1 MKWKVRE
8 AKEER
13 DNFLVYVR
21 NPIKICLLLFEF
33 IQSKLQL
40 TDSSSS
46 LRYEGKVLIEE
57 LLRIAN

>member
-1 MKWKVRE
+1 MKRKVRE

-21 NPIKICLLLFEF
+21 NPIKVSLLLLEF
-33 IQSKLQL
+33 IKSKLEL
-40 TDSSSS
+40 TDSSSF